1 MSKKFIILMTV
12 FIDVLGIGIIIP
24 VLPFYVESF
33 GASAF
38 MVTLLFAV
46 FSFFAFF
53 SAPLLGAW
61 SDRIGR
67 RPVLIIS
74 IFSTAL
80 GWIVF
85 ALSTNI
91 HWLFIGRIIDGLA
104 AGNFPIAQSYLVDI
118 AKNEKERTTNL
129 GYIGAIFG
137 IGLIIGPVFGGILS
151 QISLSLPFYFVGG
164 LATINMFLAIKYLP
178 ETNKNKNQQK
188 KIEFNPLKP
197 IINSLKNNKL
207 RANFIAWFLFGL
219 ALAGQQSVLS
229 LYLSQK
235 FSFNSLMISFFMA
248 GMGMILILN
257 QAILLKKVWLKY
269 FSENRLIISAT
280 LVLSLSFLLMGVSF
294 LWILIIGSLLLS
306 VSHSALRVIMT
317 SQIIRRGDSKEQ
329 GMILGVMSSIMS
341 LAMIIGPL
349 LAGTLFSIKLNLP
362 FFASATLAF
371 IALIIMFFDIR
382 SSRIA
387 ASIIDN
393 EELEIAEQKIEYAE
407 NI

>member
-38 MVTLLFAV
+38 IVTLLFAV

-91 HWLFIGRIIDGLA
+91 IWLFVGRIIDGLA

-151 QISLSLPFYFVGG
+151 QVSLSLPFYFVGG

-178 ETNKNKNQQK
+178 ETNKNKDSEK
-188 KIEFNPLKP
+188 KVEFNPFKP

-248 GMGMILILN
+248 GMGAILILN
-257 QAILLKKVWLKY
+257 QAFLLKKVWLKY

-280 LVLSLSFLLMGVSF
+280 LILSFSFLLMGVSF

-306 VSHSALRVIMT
+306 VSHSALRVVMT

-349 LAGTLFSIKLNLP
+349 LAGALFSLKLNLP

-382 SSRIA
+382 SSRIT